1 VSTRAAVARRARRVR
16 IRAVDVR
23 AALNVVGTLTKYLGV
38 APLVPAA
45 VAIGYGER
53 FWPFLV
59 AAAATSGAG
68 WALERATAGGGRVT
82 AREAF
87 LVTAVTWL
95 VAAGFGTIP
104 YLLSG
109 EAQIDGP
116 VDALFES
123 MAGFTT
129 TSSTVL
135 VDVEALDRS
144 LVLWRALTQWIG
156 GMGIIVLALA
166 VLPRLRVGGRQVLE
180 HDMPGPD
187 VEPLTIRIRETAQR
201 LWALYLAL
209 TAAEVVVLAVL
220 GWTGIDGRMDLF
232 RAVAQSLATVST
244 GGFSTE
250 AHSIAAFS
258 AATQWVIVVFMLAAG
273 TNYALTFRAVLR
285 RDARVFPRD
294 EEFRLYLAL
303 LALAAVVLT
312 IDLWRQG
319 IETGEAAIRHGVFQ
333 VTSMMT
339 TSGFASADFDTWST
353 LALML
358 LVGLLFIGASAGSAS
373 GSMKVVRHLLLGK
386 ALRRE
391 LQQTLHPELVV
402 PVRLNGAVVDERAL
416 RAATSFILLYTGVF
430 VVGAIL
436 IAVDAA
442 RTGLDLAPLDAIA
455 AAATTLATAGPGL
468 GLAGPFGSFEAYGDP
483 AKLVMTALMWVGRLE
498 VIPVLLL
505 FTRHYWRN

>member
-1 VSTRAAVARRARRVR
+1 VSSRAAAAPRARRVR

-23 AALNVVGTLTKYLGV
+23 AALNVVGTLTKFLGV

-45 VAIGYGER
+45 VAIGYGEP

-82 AREAF
+82 GREAF
-87 LVTAVTWL
+87 LVIALTWL
-95 VAAGFGTIP
+95 VAAGFGAIP
-104 YLLSG
+104 YLLSS
-109 EAQIDGP
+109 EAQLDRP
-116 VDALFES
+116 VDALFEAMS
-123 MAGFTT
+123 GFSTT
-129 TSSTVL
+129 GATIL

-144 LVLWRALTQWIG
+144 LLLWRALTQWIG

-166 VLPRLRVGGRQVLE
+166 VLPRLRVGGRQLLE
-180 HDMPGPD
+180 QEMPGPE
-187 VEPLTIRIRETAQR
+187 VEPLTVRIRAIAQR
-201 LWALYLAL
+201 LWGLYVAL
-209 TAAEVVVLAVL
+209 TAAEVLVLAVL
-220 GWTGIDGRMDLF
+220 GWTGIDERMDLF
-232 RAVAQSLATVST
+232 RAVAQSLTTIPT

-250 AHSIAAFS
+250 ARSIAAFA
-258 AATQWVIVVFMLAAG
+258 AATQWVIVVFMVAAG
-273 TNYALTFRAVLR
+273 TNYALAFRAFLR

-294 EEFRLYLAL
+294 EEFRLYVAL
-303 LALAAVVLT
+303 LALAAAVLT
-312 IDLWRQG
+312 VELWTED
-319 IETGEAAIRHGVFQ
+319 IETGEAAVRHGVFQ
-333 VTSMMT
+333 VTSMLT
-339 TSGFASADFDTWST
+339 TTGFASTDFDTWST
-353 LALML
+353 LGLML

-386 ALRRE
+386 VLRRE

-416 RAATSFILLYTGVF
+416 RAVTSFILLYTGIF
-430 VVGAIL
+430 VVGAVL

-442 RTGLDLAPLDAIA
+442 RTGLELAPLDAIA

-468 GLAGPFGSFEAYGDP
+468 GLAGPMGSFEPYGDP
-483 AKLVMTALMWVGRLE
+483 AKLVMVGLMWIGRLE
-498 VIPVLLL
+498 VIPIVLL